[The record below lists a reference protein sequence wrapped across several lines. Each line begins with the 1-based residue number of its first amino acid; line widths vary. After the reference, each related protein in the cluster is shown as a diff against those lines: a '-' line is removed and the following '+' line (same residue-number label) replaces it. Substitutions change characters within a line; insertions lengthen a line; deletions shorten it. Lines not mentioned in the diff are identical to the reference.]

1 MTSPP
6 MALVDIRQRPG
17 LLLAAAVALHVG
29 LVSVQVTTGAGV
41 TIFHA
46 VVFGAFAEAQ
56 RATAWV
62 RDGVGEAWRG
72 YFDLRDVRGDN
83 ARLRAENN
91 ALQVQLQA
99 ERARAEQADA
109 YRSLLQLRAR
119 LPLET
124 TGAEVIAAGA
134 SPEFRTVTVNKGS
147 SDGVGPDMAVVAP
160 AGVVGR
166 VTQPSARAS
175 LVQLII
181 DSNAAAGAVVER
193 TRVQG
198 IVIGEGDGTLRMDFA
213 PATGDI
219 VTGDVVVTSGI
230 DGLYPAGFVIGTV
243 TRVARGDGL
252 YHEIAVRPAVDFS
265 RLEDVLVVLQRRQ
278 PPGEGAK

>member
-1 MTSPP
+1 
-6 MALVDIRQRPG
+6 MALADIGQRPG

-46 VVFGAFAEAQ
+46 VVFGAFSEVQ
-56 RATAWV
+56 RAAAWATGGA
-62 RDGVGEAWRG
+62 RDTWSG
-72 YFDLRDVRGDN
+72 YFDLRDVRGEN
-83 ARLRAENN
+83 ARLRDQLNG
-91 ALQVQLQA
+91 LQVQLQA
-99 ERARAEQADA
+99 ERARAERADA
-109 YRSLLQLRAR
+109 YRSLLELRAR
-119 LPLET
+119 VPLET

-134 SPEFRTVTVNKGS
+134 SPEFRTVTIDKGS
-147 SDGVGPDMAVVAP
+147 SDGVAANMAVVAP
-160 AGVVGR
+160 DGVVGR
-166 VTQPSARAS
+166 VTQPAARAA

-198 IVIGEGDGTLRMDFA
+198 IVVGTGDGTLRMDFA

-230 DGLYPAGFVIGTV
+230 DGLYPEGFVIGTV
-243 TRVARGDGL
+243 TRVSRGDGL
-252 YHEIAVRPAVDFS
+252 YHEIAIRPAVDFS
-265 RLEDVLVVLQRRQ
+265 RLEDVLIVLQRHAGA
-278 PPGEGAK
+278 PEGAK